1 MQFDH
6 MAVQRVILKI
16 LNSLKYDG
24 SKDWYVFS
32 IIGNSITSPICKC
45 ICFLQG

>member
-1 MQFDH
+1 MQIDH

-16 LNSLKYDG
+16 LNSLYDG
-24 SKDWYVFS
+24 SKDWYVFN
-32 IIGNSITSPICKC
+32 IIGNSLPSPFCKC